1 MEENHLSLETLAKW
15 LAGRL
20 DHDAVLQQIVPHLV
34 VVCPV
39 CRERYEQIRQL
50 QREAGHEDE
59 EVGVVEWR
67 EAPELLRRLEELP
80 LAERYLRVEEDE
92 SLHTWGL
99 CQLLLQRS
107 REAISEDPGLALSRA
122 ELALSVSRH
131 LGDAYDPGWVLDLR
145 ARAYAALGNALRVLS
160 ELCAAEGAF
169 REAESCL
176 SRSGT
181 GNGWAKAEV
190 LDLKSSLR
198 QDQRRFEESEELLD
212 AALALYREADDSH
225 GVGKIHLKR
234 AKLYREMGDL
244 ERSIEVLRKS
254 RDEIDAGQ
262 EPRLFAYARYNLLC
276 ALTLAGRHQ
285 EAWSLLP
292 EVQDLFRDARP
303 LDRVRLRWAE
313 GDIAAGLDRWEEA
326 EAAYREVQGEFDRHR
341 MHYNAALV
349 ALDLAL
355 LLARQGRTEELK
367 RLSAELVSAFESQ
380 AIHREATAAFLLF
393 QRACDEE
400 RATVEMISRLAAL
413 LRKRGNGAA
422 G

>member
-1 MEENHLSLETLAKW
+1 MEEEHLSLEMLAKW

-20 DHDAVLQQIVPHLV
+20 EHDVVLQQIVPHLIAS
-34 VVCPV
+34 CRA
-39 CRERYEQIRQL
+39 CRERYEEIRQL
-50 QREAGHEDE
+50 KRDAGHEDE
-59 EVGVVEWR
+59 EIGVVEWR
-67 EAPELLRRLEELP
+67 EAPELLQRLEQLP
-80 LAERYLRVEEDE
+80 PAERHLRVKEDE

-99 CQLLLQRS
+99 CQLLLCRS

-131 LGDAYDPGWVLDLR
+131 LGDVYDPGWVLDLR
-145 ARAYAALGNALRVLS
+145 ARAHAYLGNSLRVLS
-160 ELCAAEGAF
+160 ELSAAEAAF

-176 SRSGT
+176 SGSGT
-181 GNGWAKAEV
+181 GNSWAKAEV

-198 QDQRRFEESEELLD
+198 QDQRRFEESEQLLD
-212 AALALYREADDSH
+212 DALALYREADDSH
-225 GVGKIHLKR
+225 GIGKVHLKR
-234 AKLYREMGDL
+234 AKLYREMGEL
-244 ERSIEVLRKS
+244 ERSIELLRKS
-254 RDEIDAGQ
+254 PDEIDAEQ

-285 EAWSLLP
+285 EAFSLLT
-292 EVQDLFRDARP
+292 EVRNLFRDAKP

-313 GDIAAGLDRWEEA
+313 GDIAAGLDRQNEA
-326 EAAYREVQGEFDRHR
+326 EAAYREVQGEFEKHR

-367 RLSAELVSAFESQ
+367 RLAAELVSSFESRS
-380 AIHREATAAFLLF
+380 IHREATAAFLLF

-400 RATVEMISRLAAL
+400 RATADMISRLAAL
-413 LRKRGNGAA
+413 LRRRGNGTA

>member
-20 DHDAVLQQIVPHLV
+20 EHDAVLQQIVPHLV
-34 VVCPV
+34 ATCPV

-50 QREAGHEDE
+50 KREAGHEDE

-80 LAERYLRVEEDE
+80 LPERHLRVEEDE

-107 REAISEDPGLALSRA
+107 REAVSEDPGLALSRA

-131 LGDAYDPGWVLDLR
+131 LGDVYDPGWVLDLR
-145 ARAYAALGNALRVLS
+145 ARAYAALGNTLRVLS
-160 ELCAAEGAF
+160 ELCAAEAAF

-181 GNGWAKAEV
+181 GNGWARAEV

-212 AALALYREADDSH
+212 AALALYQEAGDSH
-225 GVGKIHLKR
+225 GTGKIHLKR
-234 AKLYREMGDL
+234 AKLYREMGEL
-244 ERSIEVLRKS
+244 ERAIEHLNRSVG
-254 RDEIDAGQ
+254 EIDQGA
-262 EPRLFAYARYNLLC
+262 LFAYARYNLLC
-276 ALTLAGRHQ
+276 CLDEAGRHQ

-292 EVQDLFRDARP
+292 EVRDLFRDAKP

-313 GDIAAGLDRWEEA
+313 GDIAAGLGRWDEA
-326 EAAYREVQGEFDRHR
+326 EAAYREVQREFERHR
-341 MHYNAALV
+341 MPYNAALV

-367 RLSAELVSAFESQ
+367 RLSAELVAAFESR

-400 RATVEMISRLAAL
+400 RATAEMISRLAAL
-413 LRKRGNGAA
+413 LRRRGNGAA

>member
-1 MEENHLSLETLAKW
+1 MDENHLSLETLAKW

-20 DHDAVLQQIVPHLV
+20 DHDAVLQHIVPHLV
-34 VVCPV
+34 ATCPV
-39 CRERYEQIRQL
+39 CRERYEEIRQL
-50 QREAGHEDE
+50 KREAGHEDE

-67 EAPELLRRLEELP
+67 EAPELLRRLEQLS
-80 LAERYLRVEEDE
+80 LDERHLRVEEDE

-99 CQLLLQRS
+99 CQLLLQCS
-107 REAISEDPGLALSRA
+107 REAVSEDPGLALSRA

-160 ELCAAEGAF
+160 ELCAAEAAF

-212 AALALYREADDSH
+212 AALALYREAGDSH
-225 GVGKIHLKR
+225 GIGKIHLKR
-234 AKLYREMGDL
+234 AKLYREMGAL
-244 ERSIEVLRKS
+244 ERAIEHLNRSVG
-254 RDEIDAGQ
+254 EIDQGA
-262 EPRLFAYARYNLLC
+262 LFAYARYNLLC
-276 ALTLAGRHQ
+276 CLDEAGRHE

-292 EVQDLFRDARP
+292 EVRDLFRDARP
-303 LDRVRLRWAE
+303 LDLVRLRWAE
-313 GDIAAGLDRWEEA
+313 GDIAAGLDRWDEA
-326 EAAYREVQGEFDRHR
+326 EAAYREVQGEFERHR
-341 MHYNAALV
+341 MPYNAALV

-367 RLSAELVSAFESQ
+367 RLSAELVAAFESR

-400 RATVEMISRLAAL
+400 RATAEMISRLAAL
-413 LRKRGNGAA
+413 LRRRGNGAV

>member
-20 DHDAVLQQIVPHLV
+20 EHDAVLQHIVPHLV
-34 VVCPV
+34 ASCPV

-50 QREAGHEDE
+50 KREAGHEDE

-80 LAERYLRVEEDE
+80 LPERHLRVEEDE

-107 REAISEDPGLALSRA
+107 REAVSEDPGLALSRA

-160 ELCAAEGAF
+160 ELCAAEAAF

-181 GNGWAKAEV
+181 GNGWVKAEV

-198 QDQRRFEESEELLD
+198 QDQRQFEESEELLD
-212 AALALYREADDSH
+212 DALVLYREAGDSH
-225 GVGKIHLKR
+225 GVGKVHLQR
-234 AKLYREMGDL
+234 TKLYREMGKL
-244 ERSIEVLRKS
+244 EDAIELLQES
-254 RDEIDAGQ
+254 LEGIDAAH
-262 EPRLFAYARYNLLC
+262 EARLSAAARYNLLC
-276 ALTLAGRHQ
+276 CLDEAGRHQ

-292 EVQDLFRDARP
+292 EVRDLFRDARP

-313 GDIAAGLDRWEEA
+313 GDIAAGLDRWDEA
-326 EAAYREVQGEFDRHR
+326 EAAYREVQGEFERHR

-367 RLSAELVSAFESQ
+367 RLSAELMSAFESR

-400 RATVEMISRLAAL
+400 RATAEMISRLAAL
-413 LRKRGNGAA
+413 LRRRGNGAA

>member
-15 LAGRL
+15 LSGRL
-20 DHDAVLQQIVPHLV
+20 EHDVVLQRIVPHLIAT
-34 VVCPV
+34 CPV

-50 QREAGHEDE
+50 KRDAGHEDE

-80 LAERYLRVEEDE
+80 LAERHLRVEEDE

-160 ELCAAEGAF
+160 ELCAAEAAF

-181 GNGWAKAEV
+181 GNVWPKAEV
-190 LDLKSSLR
+190 LDLESSLR
-198 QDQRRFEESEELLD
+198 QDQRRFEESERLLD
-212 AALALYREADDSH
+212 DALALYREAGDSH
-225 GVGKIHLKR
+225 GIGKIHLQR

-244 ERSIEVLRKS
+244 ERSVELLRKS
-254 RDEIDAGQ
+254 RGEIDAGQ
-262 EPRLFAYARYNLLC
+262 EPQLFAYARYNLLC
-276 ALTLAGRHQ
+276 ALTLAGRHE

-292 EVQDLFRDARP
+292 EVRDLFRDARP

-313 GDIAAGLDRWEEA
+313 GDIAAGLGRWDEA
-326 EAAYREVQGEFDRHR
+326 EAAYREVQGEFENHR

-367 RLSAELVSAFESQ
+367 RLSAELVGAFESR

-400 RATVEMISRLAAL
+400 RATAEMISRLAAL
-413 LRKRGNGAA
+413 LRKRGNGTA

>member
-20 DHDAVLQQIVPHLV
+20 EHDVVLQRIAPHLIAT
-34 VVCPV
+34 CPV

-50 QREAGHEDE
+50 KREAGHEDE

-67 EAPELLRRLEELP
+67 EAPELLRRMEELP
-80 LAERYLRVEEDE
+80 LAERHLRVEEDE

-160 ELCAAEGAF
+160 ELCAAEAAF

-181 GNGWAKAEV
+181 GNVWPKAEV
-190 LDLKSSLR
+190 LDLKNSLR
-198 QDQRRFEESEELLD
+198 QDQRRFEESEGLLD
-212 AALALYREADDSH
+212 DALALYREAGDSH
-225 GVGKIHLKR
+225 GIGKVHLKR

-244 ERSIEVLRKS
+244 EQAIDHLNRNIG
-254 RDEIDAGQ
+254 EIDQGA
-262 EPRLFAYARYNLLC
+262 LLAYARFNLLGF
-276 ALTLAGRHQ
+276 LTLSGRHE

-292 EVQDLFRDARP
+292 EVRELLRGTKP

-313 GDIAAGLDRWEEA
+313 GDIAAGLGRGDEA
-326 EAAYREVQGEFDRHR
+326 EAAYREVQGEFENHR

-367 RLSAELVSAFESQ
+367 RLSAELVGAFESR

-400 RATVEMISRLAAL
+400 RATAEMISRLAAL